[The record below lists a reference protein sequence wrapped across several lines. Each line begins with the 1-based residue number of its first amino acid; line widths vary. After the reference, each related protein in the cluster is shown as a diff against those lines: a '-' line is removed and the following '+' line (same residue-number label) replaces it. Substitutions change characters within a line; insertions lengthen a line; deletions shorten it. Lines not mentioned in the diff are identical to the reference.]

1 MNFKKLETIHD
12 FENLK
17 EGDRIIVKW
26 SDYLIKHT
34 PGVKKLKMYEIELIK
49 PEQQEIICE
58 LENNH
63 YFNWEVFLERRSQ
76 AEEVYLVTDN

>member
-26 SDYLIKHT
+26 SDYFIKNHKA
-34 PGVKKLKMYEIELIK
+34 KKIKMYYEIDTI
-49 PEQQEIICE
+49 PEQQDVICQCRE
-58 LENNH
+58 NH
-63 YFNWEVFLERRSQ
+63 YFNWDLFVKGQSW
-76 AEEVYLVTDN
+76 AEEVYLVTDNE